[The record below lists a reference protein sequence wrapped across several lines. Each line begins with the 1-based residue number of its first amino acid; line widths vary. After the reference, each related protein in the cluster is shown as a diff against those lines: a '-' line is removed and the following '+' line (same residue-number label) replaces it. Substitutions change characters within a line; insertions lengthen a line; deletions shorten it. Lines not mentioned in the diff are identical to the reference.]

1 VDEVSDCRSVGR
13 FSLGSHPRMSRGT
26 FLFRMH
32 VSRAH
37 IDQNGRERVLIL
49 RWFEE
54 TDDVKRDLE

>member
-1 VDEVSDCRSVGR
+1 
-13 FSLGSHPRMSRGT
+13 
-26 FLFRMH
+26 MH

>member
-1 VDEVSDCRSVGR
+1 
-13 FSLGSHPRMSRGT
+13 MSRGT